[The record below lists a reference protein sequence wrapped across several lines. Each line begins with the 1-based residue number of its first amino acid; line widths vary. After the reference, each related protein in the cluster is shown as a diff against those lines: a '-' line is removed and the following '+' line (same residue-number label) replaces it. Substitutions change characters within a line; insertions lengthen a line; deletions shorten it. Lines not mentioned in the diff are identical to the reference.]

1 MSKSRPLTGN
11 WRVARRLQAIL
22 LIPVLVALGLGGVRV
37 KNSIGTL
44 QDAND
49 AVRVA
54 ELVQAANAYA
64 SDAINERDVSVI
76 PLLQGKR
83 DAPTVVAARK
93 VTDADAKA
101 FDTAVARAPKTAG
114 LARRIELVREGE
126 KQLPTVRASAFT
138 AKVSGVQTEESYH
151 AVQHPLMEISNEL
164 GFGSNNQASFGRTLY
179 AISLTQ
185 AAESLVRAIGTHLLV
200 EDRDALAD
208 GELQTQL
215 GSFSSYVYLEQ
226 VGLQEYAGAG
236 TAGDMTRLRAALAD
250 AQQKG
255 AQQTAKAAEEAKA
268 AGQTF
273 VAPPALT
280 KMINAIAAGTPTDQ
294 LAAEGITP
302 ESFFAASALSFDAYR
317 GIEVHLTDTALA
329 SARSIAA
336 DARRDAITNG
346 SVALGAVLVA
356 VLLAA
361 WVARTMSRGMR
372 RLSASAMEIAEQRLP
387 AVITQLSLAV
397 PGQVDTK
404 VTPIPITTTDEIGEV
419 ARAFDHVHR
428 EAVRLAAEQA
438 VLRGNVN
445 TIFTNLS
452 RRNQSLIERQLTL
465 ITELEEREADPEQLS
480 NLFKLDHLATRVRRN
495 GENLLVLGGE
505 RPTQQWDHPLPLV
518 DVIRAAASEVEQYE
532 RIELAGIPEA
542 EIHGRAVTDLVH
554 LLAELLENATS
565 FSSPRST
572 VRVTATR
579 LPDTRIMVEIHDKGI
594 GLVPEDFALI
604 NHKLANPPT
613 ADADVYQYMGLFVV
627 GRLADRHGIRVQL
640 RPAAGESGTTS
651 LVMLPGTITW
661 RSGTESDADTLALA
675 AFKAR
680 ATPGLA
686 ALLAEGPADPFG
698 GHEAWDDGIPASG
711 PATPFGSAA
720 PSGGPGTA
728 GAPATGG
735 PAASRGPAAPDVP
748 AQAGPPASSTSSASS
763 GRPRRASK
771 RGRRPAKD
779 G

>member
-1 MSKSRPLTGN
+1 MTGN

-22 LIPVLVALGLGGVRV
+22 LIPVLVALALGGVRV
-37 KNSIGTL
+37 KNSIDTL

-83 DAPTVVAARK
+83 NAPAVVAARK

-101 FDTAVARAPKTAG
+101 FDQAVERAPKTAG
-114 LARRIELVREGE
+114 LTRRIALVREGE
-126 KQLPTVRASAFT
+126 KQLPAVRAAAFT
-138 AKVSGVQTEESYH
+138 SKLSGVQTEESYH

-185 AAESLVRAIGTHLLV
+185 AAESLVRSIGTHLLV
-200 EDRDALAD
+200 EDREGLGE

-250 AQQKG
+250 AQKKG
-255 AQQTAKAAEEAKA
+255 VAQTAKAAQEAKT
-268 AGQTF
+268 AGQAF
-273 VAPPALT
+273 VTPPALT
-280 KMINAIAAGTPTDQ
+280 KMLSEIATGKPTQ
-294 LAAEGITP
+294 ELAAEGITP
-302 ESFFAASALSFDAYR
+302 ESFFAASALAFDAYR
-317 GIEVHLTDTALA
+317 GIEVNLTDTALA
-329 SARSIAA
+329 NARSIA
-336 DARRDAITNG
+336 DEARRDAILNG
-346 SVALGAVLVA
+346 ALALSAVLVA
-356 VLLAA
+356 FLLAA
-361 WVARTMSRGMR
+361 WVARSMSRGMR

-387 AVITQLSLAV
+387 AVITQLSQAV

-404 VTPIPITTTDEIGEV
+404 VSPIPITTTDEIGEV

-438 VLRGNVN
+438 LLRGNIN

-452 RRNQSLIERQLTL
+452 RRNQSLIERQLAL
-465 ITELEEREADPEQLS
+465 ITDLEDREADPEQLA

-505 RPTQQWDHPLPLV
+505 RPTQQWDRPLPLV

-532 RIELAGIPEA
+532 RIDLAGVPEA

-554 LLAELLENATS
+554 LLAELLENATA
-565 FSSPRST
+565 FSSPRSR

-579 LPDTRIMVEIHDKGI
+579 LPDTRIMIEIHDKGI

-613 ADADVYQYMGLFVV
+613 ADADVYQHMGLFVV

-640 RPAAGESGTTS
+640 RPASAESGTTS

-661 RSGTESDADTLALA
+661 SSGTESDSDTLALA
-675 AFKAR
+675 ALKAHT
-680 ATPGLA
+680 TPGLA
-686 ALLAEGPADPFG
+686 ALLANGPADPFS
-698 GHEAWDDGIPASG
+698 GHEAWDDGIGHPDLPA
-711 PATPFGSAA
+711 PSAA
-720 PSGGPGTA
+720 RATE
-728 GAPATGG
+728 APA
-735 PAASRGPAAPDVP
+735 P
-748 AQAGPPASSTSSASS
+748 SASA
-763 GRPRRASK
+763 GLPRRAPK
-771 RGRRPAKD
+771 RGRRPGKD